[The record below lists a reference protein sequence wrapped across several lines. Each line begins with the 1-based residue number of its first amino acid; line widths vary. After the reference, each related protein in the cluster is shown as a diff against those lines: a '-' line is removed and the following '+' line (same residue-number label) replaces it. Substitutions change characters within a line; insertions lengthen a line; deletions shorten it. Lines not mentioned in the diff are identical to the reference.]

1 MFNNLVFVATRGRFL
16 SSCAKVLQE
25 SKKNGKIDNHLQF
38 LSKYYTPE
46 LLQSIKITESLYDA
60 KQILDLK
67 SKGFRAKSKV
77 APADEFNDY
86 SLNDPKWDEPIIYP
100 NQANNKTPYPEIP
113 QVYSPDRSD
122 LKLRFLPDKGE
133 VKRFNNNKQAMY
145 KDLANLTGLDE
156 KYIKGLYTRP
166 IILKRVSLQTA
177 KGKIPNFFCLS
188 IVGDKKGT
196 LGIGIGKSRDGMRVA
211 ITKSH
216 WNAVKN
222 LTSIPRYEERTILG
236 DIEYKYHGV
245 KLFMKQA
252 PMGTGLAVHPK
263 IFEMCELAGIK
274 DLNGKVYKSRNP
286 LLVVQG
292 FFEALTK
299 QRSIEDLAAA
309 RGKKIVDLRK
319 VYYSN

>member
-1 MFNNLVFVATRGRFL
+1 MFRNTFSISRGRLL
-16 SSCAKVLQE
+16 SSSCKVLQE
-25 SKKNGKIDNHLQF
+25 SQKNGKIDKHLQF

-67 SKGFRAKSKV
+67 SKGFRSKSRV
-77 APADEFNDY
+77 APSDEHSDY

-100 NQANNKTPYPEIP
+100 NQANNRTPYPEIP
-113 QVYSPDRSD
+113 LVSSPDRSD
-122 LKLRFLPDKGE
+122 LSMRFLPDKVE
-133 VKRFNNNKQAMY
+133 KKKFVNSKDTMY
-145 KDLANLTGLDE
+145 KSLAELTGLDE

-222 LTSIPRYEERTILG
+222 LTAIPRYEGRTILG
-236 DIEYKYHGV
+236 DIEYKFHGV

-252 PMGTGLAVHPK
+252 PMGSGLAVHPK
-263 IFEMCELAGIK
+263 IFEMCEMAGIK
-274 DLNGKVYKSRNP
+274 DLSGKVYKSRNP

>member
-1 MFNNLVFVATRGRFL
+1 
-16 SSCAKVLQE
+16 
-25 SKKNGKIDNHLQF
+25 

-46 LLQSIKITESLYDA
+46 LLQSIKITESLVDA
-60 KQILDLK
+60 KEVLRLK
-67 SKGFRAKSKV
+67 SGGFRSKSKV
-77 APADEFNDY
+77 APVDEFGDY
-86 SLNDPKWDEPIIYP
+86 HQNDPKWDEPIIYP
-100 NQANNKTPYPEIP
+100 NQASNRAPFPNIPKTL
-113 QVYSPDRSD
+113 SPDRTD
-122 LKLRFLPDKGE
+122 LVLRFTPGSGDK
-133 VKRFNNNKQAMY
+133 KRMATSR
-145 KDLANLTGLDE
+145 DSAEPLAQLTGLDAN
-156 KYIKGLYTRP
+156 YIKSLYTRP

-196 LGIGIGKSRDGMRVA
+196 IGLGIGKSRDGMRVA
-211 ITKSH
+211 IRKSH

-222 LTSIPRYEERTILG
+222 LTAIPRYEERTILG
-236 DIEYKYHGV
+236 DIEYKFHGV

-252 PMGTGLAVHPK
+252 PLGSGLRVHPK
-263 IFEMCELAGIK
+263 IFEMCEIAGIK
-274 DLNGKVYKSRNP
+274 DLSGKVYKSRNP

-299 QRSIEDLAAA
+299 QRSIGDLAAA